1 MKIER
6 QSNIELCRLFAIASI
21 VLTHSLGE
29 YVIPGLGQTTRPAY
43 WWMTVGNS
51 IGILGVNTFLLISGC
66 FSVKSKKTAY
76 MNLLYMCLFYLF
88 VRIGI
93 CVAMGISI
101 PSSLFLF
108 VSKSSWFIPMYIGLL
123 LLSPVLNGY
132 IDKADKRSLGLMTL
146 IILVYDVWSDWYPGG
161 INERSGFTII
171 HFMAMYFAGRYIGL
185 HGVGNRVSRLAP
197 VALLLLVSIISFLT
211 FYIIRRGWDA
221 SIMLKLIANNSPLV
235 ITASIALFLTF
246 KGWHIRQSKLINHC
260 ARSVLGILL
269 FHSSAMAHTFLTQ
282 HYNALYDNYH
292 GIALFALW
300 IGSVLLTMAAG
311 MAIDQIRIYTYDKI
325 SLLASRLQ
333 KQRSINQ
340 S

>member
-1 MKIER
+1 MER

-21 VLTHSLGE
+21 VLMHSLGE
-29 YVIPGLGQTTRPAY
+29 YVIPSLGEAVRPAH
-43 WWMTVGNS
+43 WWMVAGNS
-51 IGILGVNTFLLISGC
+51 VGILGVNTFLLISGC

-76 MNLLYMCLFYLF
+76 MNLLYMCFFYLF

-93 CVAMGISI
+93 CVALGISI

-123 LLSPVLNGY
+123 LLSPILNCY
-132 IDKADKRSLGLMTL
+132 IDKTDKRSLGLMTF
-146 IILVYDVWSDWYPGG
+146 IILVYDMWSDWYPGG

-171 HFMAMYFAGRYIGL
+171 HFMAMYFTGRYIGL
-185 HGVGNRVSRLAP
+185 HGVGKQVSRLAP
-197 VALLLLVSIISFLT
+197 LALLLLVSVISFLT

-221 SIMLKLIANNSPLV
+221 SIMLKLLANNSPLV
-235 ITASIALFLTF
+235 IAAAISLFLTF

-269 FHSSAMAHTFLTQ
+269 FHSCSMSQTFLSQ
-282 HYNALYDNYH
+282 HYHALYDHYH
-292 GIALFALW
+292 GIALFTLW

-311 MAIDQIRIYTYDKI
+311 IAIDQIRIYTYDKI